1 VTSFAL
7 LTSSG
12 LSNVTGILTG
22 GTNGQVRS
30 WQVGHSYKTP
40 LSKPLLKMTVK
51 EHANDVVKIQVTKD
65 LTEAISAGKDGS
77 CIIWDVSDIGNV
89 MRKQI
94 LHATWSLVSALYH
107 PATECQILT
116 LAQDGQLAYWEV
128 IDGKEIRHL
137 TLGKHSTVT
146 SLDLSPDGDTFC
158 TTTNSSLI
166 KVWKY
171 KQGVLSKM
179 GQAYSGPI
187 VKAVYS
193 PSGAHLTAIT
203 EHGAII
209 VWDF

>member
-1 VTSFAL
+1 MLFC
-7 LTSSG
+7 
-12 LSNVTGILTG
+12 
-22 GTNGQVRS
+22 
-30 WQVGHSYKTP
+30 P
-40 LSKPLLKMTVK
+40 
-51 EHANDVVKIQVTKD
+51 
-65 LTEAISAGKDGS
+65 AGKDGS

-107 PATECQILT
+107 PTTECQILT

-166 KVWKY
+166 KVY
-171 KQGVLSKM
+171 SKEVVILELLPKTKPESLVIY
-179 GQAYSGPI
+179 YS
-187 VKAVYS
+187 
-193 PSGAHLTAIT
+193 
-203 EHGAII
+203 
-209 VWDF
+209 F